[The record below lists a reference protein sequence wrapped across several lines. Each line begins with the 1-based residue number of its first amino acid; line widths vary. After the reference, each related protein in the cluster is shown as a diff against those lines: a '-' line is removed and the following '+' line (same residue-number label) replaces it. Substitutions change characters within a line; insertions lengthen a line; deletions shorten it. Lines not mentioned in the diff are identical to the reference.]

1 MAGGNSELETVRLR
15 DSGSGYHH
23 EDTRI
28 GTGYRLPEG
37 RSHLNAR
44 SYQDTQISPYL
55 ALRAKG
61 NNEIQRSSWESLWTD
76 ASCSMPIP
84 SV

>member
-28 GTGYRLPEG
+28 CTGYRLTEG

-44 SYQDTQISPYL
+44 SYQDTQTSPYL
-55 ALRAKG
+55 ALSASGK
-61 NNEIQRSSWESLWTD
+61 NDIQRSSWESPWTD
-76 ASCSMPIP
+76 ASCSVPIP
-84 SV
+84 SA